1 MYDDHEPTLQNN
13 YYAPLTPSMDNRR
26 RAITTRNLQLAH
38 HADGKVAASGR
49 DIDEEILGT
58 YVSKEA
64 EILHYE
70 RTSTSAWT
78 QLRLKN
84 VFRHPDEDGG
94 ICERNEGD
102 SNIHCGGIVTRLIKL
117 LEICGN
123 LPTLSNVKSYLG
135 LVAGHT
141 WLAEP
146 KGARATAGNRHTY

>member
-1 MYDDHEPTLQNN
+1 MYDDHDTTLTNT
-13 YYAPLTPSMDNRR
+13 YHAPLTPSMDNRR
-26 RAITTRNLQLAH
+26 RAINSRNLQLAH

-94 ICERNEGD
+94 
-102 SNIHCGGIVTRLIKL
+102 RLGK
-117 LEICGN
+117 
-123 LPTLSNVKSYLG
+123 
-135 LVAGHT
+135 
-141 WLAEP
+141 
-146 KGARATAGNRHTY
+146 NR